1 MPVKAR
7 LPARLA
13 ACVLGCALAAGSA
26 GAARAASPDEEHAAA
41 VESFHRGTR
50 LVEQGKLQ
58 DAIEAFRAALVHEP
72 SGVGARLDLADCYEK
87 VGAPAQ
93 AWHQYALA
101 AAYAATAGD
110 ARVGMAHDAAVHL
123 QPQLLMVTVT
133 WTGTRASVAPEG
145 VELRVDSEPLERELV
160 RAGPVALAP
169 GRHRL
174 EATLAG
180 KRPWLQE
187 IEGGAGDARAVTIA
201 FEDERRAPSAPPS
214 RAASPEPAWP
224 AQKTWAIV
232 AGSVGVAG
240 VAAGAVLGLV
250 ASSKK
255 TTLVGEQTD
264 PTVGAS
270 RFVSDLDDAKG
281 YATASTVAFIGG
293 GACVAAAAV
302 LWLTAPS
309 PQSVPAEGLRVRIAP
324 ELGRANGLVAV
335 GSF

>member
-1 MPVKAR
+1 MRVLACR
-7 LPARLA
+7 PAGLA
-13 ACVLGCALAAGSA
+13 CALAGTLALTTAGSA
-26 GAARAASPDEEHAAA
+26 QAGTPDEEHAAA
-41 VESFHRGTR
+41 VESFHRGTK

-58 DAIEAFRAALVHEP
+58 DAIDAFRTALVHEP
-72 SGVGARLDLADCYEK
+72 SGIGARLDLADCYEK

-110 ARVGMAHDAAVHL
+110 PRLGMAHDAATHL
-123 QPQLLMVTVT
+123 QPQLVTVT
-133 WTGTRASVAPEG
+133 VTVKAPVSLEG
-145 VELRVDSEPLERELV
+145 VDVRVDGEPLERGLV
-160 RAGPVALAP
+160 RIGPVALAP
-169 GRHRL
+169 GRHHL

-180 KRPWLQE
+180 KRPWVQE
-187 IEGGAGDARAVTIA
+187 IEGGAGDARPVTIA
-201 FEDERRAPSAPPS
+201 FADEPRAAAPPS
-214 RAASPEPAWP
+214 RAPSPEPAWP

-240 VAAGAVLGLV
+240 LATGAVLGLV

-255 TTLVGEQTD
+255 TTLVSEQTD
-264 PTVGAS
+264 PGIGAT
-270 RFVSDLDDAKG
+270 RFASDLDDAKG

-293 GACVAAAAV
+293 GVFVAAGAV

-309 PQSVPAEGLRVRIAP
+309 PQPSVGLRVRIAP